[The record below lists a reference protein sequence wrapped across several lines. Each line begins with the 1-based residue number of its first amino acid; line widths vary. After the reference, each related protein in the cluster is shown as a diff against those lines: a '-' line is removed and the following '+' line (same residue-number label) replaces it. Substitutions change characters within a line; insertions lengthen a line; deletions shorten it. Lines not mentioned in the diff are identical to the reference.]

1 MQSETKTNRSVR
13 IVQSDSISPSPLFRL
28 LSLVCFFAYCAVF
41 PGSTITVALDAVPSW
56 GLWMGAA
63 MLIVQGLA
71 VIFWALGMYG
81 ARGGVAVTL
90 AAVLAWAVEHIGETT
105 GWPFGRYQY
114 TEMLQP
120 QILGIVP
127 VPITLAWLMAGF
139 GSWQLA
145 RLALG
150 ARGGRL
156 GLAALTGVLIV
167 VLDLQIETVATFIN
181 AYWAWIDT
189 GPYYQVP
196 PQNFVAWGGV
206 GFLMAL
212 IVTLLL
218 PHGAGVEPVTAPSA
232 SNPSP
237 WARVLPFVWHRL
249 PALLYILSSIFF
261 TAANLARGYPLAGLV
276 GVVFLAV
283 AVWIGATLRRRPP
296 TND

>member
-1 MQSETKTNRSVR
+1 ML
-13 IVQSDSISPSPLFRL
+13 PSPLFRW
-28 LSLVCFFAYCAVF
+28 LSLACFFAYCAVF
-41 PGSTITVALDAVPSW
+41 PGSTVTVALDAVPSW

-71 VIFWALGMYG
+71 VMFWALGMYG
-81 ARGGVAVTL
+81 MRGGLAVAL
-90 AAVLAWAVEHIGETT
+90 AGVLAWAVEHIGETT

-150 ARGGRL
+150 DRGGRF
-156 GLAALTGVLIV
+156 GLAALTGILIV

-181 AYWAWIDT
+181 SYWTWIDT

-196 PQNFVAWGGV
+196 PQNFAGWWGV

-212 IVTLLL
+212 IVALLL
-218 PHGAGVEPVTAPSA
+218 PPDAGTAPVERRFQAKTASA
-232 SNPSP
+232 
-237 WARVLPFVWHRL
+237 WLQALGFVWHRV

-261 TAANLARGYPLAGLV
+261 TSANLARGYPLAGLV
-276 GVVFLAV
+276 GLIFLTV
-283 AVWIGATLRRRPP
+283 AVWIGATLRRRQPRGG
-296 TND
+296 

>member
-1 MQSETKTNRSVR
+1 M
-13 IVQSDSISPSPLFRL
+13 SPSPLFQW
-28 LSLVCFFAYCAVF
+28 LSLACFFAYCAVF
-41 PGSTITVALDAVPSW
+41 PGSTITVALNAVPSW

-71 VIFWALGMYG
+71 VIFWGLGMHG
-81 ARGGVAVTL
+81 ARGGLAVGL

-150 ARGGRL
+150 GRGGRI
-156 GLAALTGVLIV
+156 GLATLTGVLIV

-181 AYWAWIDT
+181 AYWTWIDT

-196 PQNFVAWGGV
+196 PQNFVGWWIV

-212 IVTLLL
+212 IMTFLL
-218 PHGAGVEPVTAPSA
+218 PPDAGVEPADASSTPKPSL
-232 SNPSP
+232 
-237 WARVLPFVWHRL
+237 WARTLPFVWHRV
-249 PALLYILSSIFF
+249 PALLYMLSSIFF

-276 GVVFLAV
+276 GVIFLAV
-283 AVWIGATLRRRPP
+283 AGWIGATQRRHQPRHG
-296 TND
+296 

>member
-1 MQSETKTNRSVR
+1 
-13 IVQSDSISPSPLFRL
+13 
-28 LSLVCFFAYCAVF
+28 
-41 PGSTITVALDAVPSW
+41 
-56 GLWMGAA
+56 MGAA
-63 MLIVQGLA
+63 MLIVQGLS

-81 ARGGVAVTL
+81 MRGGLAVAL
-90 AAVLAWAVEHIGETT
+90 AGVLAWAVEHIGETT

-150 ARGGRL
+150 DRGGRF
-156 GLAALTGVLIV
+156 GLATLTGILIV

-181 AYWAWIDT
+181 SYWIWIDT

-196 PQNFVAWGGV
+196 PQNFAGWWGV

-212 IVTLLL
+212 IVSFLL
-218 PHGAGVEPVTAPSA
+218 PPGAGVEHGGSQTQATTS
-232 SNPSP
+232 SMWSRTL
-237 WARVLPFVWHRL
+237 WFVWRHV
-249 PALLYILSSIFF
+249 PALLYILSSLFF

-276 GVVFLAV
+276 GVIFLAV
-283 AVWIGATLRRRPP
+283 AAWFGATLRRRPP
-296 TND
+296 RFG

>member
-1 MQSETKTNRSVR
+1 MFQW
-13 IVQSDSISPSPLFRL
+13 
-28 LSLVCFFAYCAVF
+28 LSLACFFAYCAVF

-81 ARGGVAVTL
+81 ARGGGAVAL

-127 VPITLAWLMAGF
+127 LPITLAWLMAGF

-150 ARGGRL
+150 GRGGRI
-156 GLAALTGVLIV
+156 GLAALTGALIV

-181 AYWAWIDT
+181 SYWTWIDT

-196 PQNFVAWGGV
+196 PQNFAGWWGV

-212 IVTLLL
+212 IVMFLL
-218 PHGAGVEPVTAPSA
+218 PPDAGVEPASVSSAPK
-232 SNPSP
+232 PSL
-237 WARVLPFVWHRL
+237 WVRMLPFVWHRV

-276 GVVFLAV
+276 GVIFLAV
-283 AVWIGATLRRRPP
+283 AAWIGATLRQRPP
-296 TND
+296 RDG

>member
-1 MQSETKTNRSVR
+1 
-13 IVQSDSISPSPLFRL
+13 
-28 LSLVCFFAYCAVF
+28 
-41 PGSTITVALDAVPSW
+41 
-56 GLWMGAA
+56 

-71 VIFWALGMYG
+71 VIFWGLGMYG
-81 ARGGVAVTL
+81 ARGGLAVAL

-150 ARGGRL
+150 GRGGRI
-156 GLAALTGVLIV
+156 GLAALTGALIV

-181 AYWAWIDT
+181 SYWTWIDT

-196 PQNFVAWGGV
+196 PQNFAGWWGV
-206 GFLMAL
+206 GFFMAL
-212 IVTLLL
+212 IVSFLL
-218 PHGAGVEPVTAPSA
+218 PTDAGIEPVEVQSQKKMPSI
-232 SNPSP
+232 
-237 WARVLPFVWHRL
+237 WARMLLFVWYRA
-249 PALLYILSSIFF
+249 PALLYLLSSIFF

-276 GVVFLAV
+276 GVIFLAV
-283 AVWIGATLRRRPP
+283 AVWIGATLRRRQPRGG
-296 TND
+296 

>member
-1 MQSETKTNRSVR
+1 
-13 IVQSDSISPSPLFRL
+13 
-28 LSLVCFFAYCAVF
+28 
-41 PGSTITVALDAVPSW
+41 
-56 GLWMGAA
+56 MGAA

-71 VIFWALGMYG
+71 VIFWALGLYG
-81 ARGGVAVTL
+81 ARGGLAVAL

-127 VPITLAWLMAGF
+127 IPITLAWLMAGL

-150 ARGGRL
+150 DRGGRI

-181 AYWAWIDT
+181 AYWTWIDT

-196 PQNFVAWGGV
+196 PQNFVGWWVV

-212 IVTLLL
+212 IVTFLL
-218 PHGAGVEPVTAPSA
+218 PPGAGIEPAAMPSQKDTSSTRA
-232 SNPSP
+232 
-237 WARVLPFVWHRL
+237 LLFVWHRI

-276 GVVFLAV
+276 GVIFLAV
-283 AVWIGATLRRRPP
+283 AAWSGATQRRHQPRRG
-296 TND
+296 

>member
-1 MQSETKTNRSVR
+1 M
-13 IVQSDSISPSPLFRL
+13 
-28 LSLVCFFAYCAVF
+28 
-41 PGSTITVALDAVPSW
+41 TVALDAVPSW

-81 ARGGVAVTL
+81 ARGGFAVAL
-90 AAVLAWAVEHIGETT
+90 AAVLAWAVEHLGETT

-150 ARGGRL
+150 SRGGRV
-156 GLAALTGVLIV
+156 GRAALTGVLIV

-181 AYWAWIDT
+181 SYWTWIDT

-196 PQNFVAWGGV
+196 PQNFVGWWGV

-212 IVTLLL
+212 IVTSLL
-218 PHGAGVEPVTAPSA
+218 PPDAGGEPVAAPASA
-232 SNPSP
+232 NSSRWMNL
-237 WARVLPFVWHRL
+237 LPFIWQRV

-276 GVVFLAV
+276 GVIFLAV
-283 AVWIGATLRRRPP
+283 AAWIGATLRPRPP
-296 TND
+296 RGG

>member
-1 MQSETKTNRSVR
+1 
-13 IVQSDSISPSPLFRL
+13 
-28 LSLVCFFAYCAVF
+28 
-41 PGSTITVALDAVPSW
+41 
-56 GLWMGAA
+56 

-71 VIFWALGMYG
+71 VIFWGLGMYG
-81 ARGGVAVTL
+81 ARGGLAVGL

-150 ARGGRL
+150 GRGGRI
-156 GLAALTGVLIV
+156 GLATLTGVLIV

-181 AYWAWIDT
+181 AYWTWIDT

-196 PQNFVAWGGV
+196 PQNFVGWWIV

-212 IVTLLL
+212 IMTFLL
-218 PHGAGVEPVTAPSA
+218 PPDAGVEPADASSTPKPSL
-232 SNPSP
+232 
-237 WARVLPFVWHRL
+237 WARILPFVWHRV
-249 PALLYILSSIFF
+249 PALLYMLSSIFF

-276 GVVFLAV
+276 GVIFLAV
-283 AVWIGATLRRRPP
+283 AGWIGATQRRHQPR
-296 TND
+296 NG

>member
-1 MQSETKTNRSVR
+1 M
-13 IVQSDSISPSPLFRL
+13 
-28 LSLVCFFAYCAVF
+28 
-41 PGSTITVALDAVPSW
+41 TVALDAVPSW

-81 ARGGVAVTL
+81 ARGGLAVAL
-90 AAVLAWAVEHIGETT
+90 AAVLAWAVEHLGETT

-150 ARGGRL
+150 GRGGRV

-181 AYWAWIDT
+181 SYWTWIDT

-196 PQNFVAWGGV
+196 PQNFVGWWGV

-212 IVTLLL
+212 IVTSLLPPDADGEPVIVPATVNSSRWMNLLL
-218 PHGAGVEPVTAPSA
+218 
-232 SNPSP
+232 
-237 WARVLPFVWHRL
+237 FVWQRV

-261 TAANLARGYPLAGLV
+261 TAANLARGYLLAGLV
-276 GVVFLAV
+276 GVIFLAV
-283 AVWIGATLRRRPP
+283 AAWIGATLQQRLPKGG
-296 TND
+296 